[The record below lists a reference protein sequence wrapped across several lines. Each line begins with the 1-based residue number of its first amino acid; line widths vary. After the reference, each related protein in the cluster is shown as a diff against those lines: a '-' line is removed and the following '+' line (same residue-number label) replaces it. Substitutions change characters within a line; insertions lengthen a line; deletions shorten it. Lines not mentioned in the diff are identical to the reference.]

1 MWPRLQIDLKYL
13 LVRQVL
19 LFFFLCRS
27 LILEFQRNR
36 RENQINNKTNDWNVL
51 TTFPVKIN
59 TKNRRTVLICVAV
72 MWQKTIK
79 IHPHVFIF
87 RFVAGCFFS
96 AVFFLLYSCSDILP
110 CSRFD
115 ENKKLRERLVSFGK
129 PLSIVKLLIRL
140 MPLMVMLS

>member
-27 LILEFQRNR
+27 LIFEFQRNR

-96 AVFFLLYSCSDILP
+96 AVFFCYIPARIFFHVPDSMKIKNSECAWCLLVNHWALLNCW
-110 CSRFD
+110 
-115 ENKKLRERLVSFGK
+115 FG
-129 PLSIVKLLIRL
+129 LCRWWWC
-140 MPLMVMLS
+140 